1 MLSAD
6 EISNSRTN
14 PYLDGMY
21 SDLSSCLRGTRRF
34 PRSLCSLVPGRES
47 VIPSPFGQGERKAF
61 SRKTSANLTSEITI
75 AEMANNK
82 TMYTEGKAI
91 EIAQSVGI
99 MPKNLGGKRNLG

>member
-1 MLSAD
+1 M
-6 EISNSRTN
+6 
-14 PYLDGMY
+14 
-21 SDLSSCLRGTRRF
+21 
-34 PRSLCSLVPGRES
+34 
-47 VIPSPFGQGERKAF
+47 
-61 SRKTSANLTSEITI
+61 ITI